1 MELKSQPMFEF
12 FAAVNHLSGPV
23 RKQNGFKRSW
33 FVICDWWI
41 LIPCVFLCCVVFS
54 VLQDSLLV
62 IVTMTKNNSEGGF
75 LTLELLCF

>member
-12 FAAVNHLSGPV
+12 FAAINHLSGPV
-23 RKQNGFKRSW
+23 RKQLYLNGFKRSW

-41 LIPCVFLCCVVFS
+41 SIPFVCFCVVFS
-54 VLQDSLLV
+54 VLPDLLLV

-75 LTLELLCF
+75 LT

>member
-12 FAAVNHLSGPV
+12 FAAINHLSGRV
-23 RKQNGFKRSW
+23 RKQLYLNGFKRSW

-41 LIPCVFLCCVVFS
+41 SIPFVCFCVVVFS
-54 VLQDSLLV
+54 VLPDSLLV

-75 LTLELLCF
+75 LT